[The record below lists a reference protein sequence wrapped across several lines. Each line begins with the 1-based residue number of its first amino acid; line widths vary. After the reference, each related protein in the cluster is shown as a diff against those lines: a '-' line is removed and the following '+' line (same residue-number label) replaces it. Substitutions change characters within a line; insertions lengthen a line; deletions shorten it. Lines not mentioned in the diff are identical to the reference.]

1 MVKSCIHTYSTV
13 ARTTSKYAIFV
24 PLWPSSTEFRKIPRK
39 QKFRGNEQIP
49 RLGSKFRVPQKT
61 VVPRYQ
67 YKQLFTGACYID
79 VTDTS
84 LVSIRSHSLDH
95 SGDFST
101 QCHTLPSCLAF
112 SRSLGGDWGL
122 ETSSWSSSCSLD
134 RPTPQQH
141 WICSCQ
147 PWWSDTTA
155 RAGYAM
161 TMTTMTCHC
170 CVNDNKQWFLMKH
183 MKFWLKFCVKKR
195 VMEQKL
201 LAEFLNKNWFI
212 AHAFLT
218 SVTSRH
224 VWLKSDQK
232 IIDWAIKQLVAPRVR
247 SCVQQGGGHLDD

>member
-101 QCHTLPSCLAF
+101 QCPTLPSCLAS
-112 SRSLGGDWGL
+112 SRSLGRDWRR
-122 ETSSWSSSCSLD
+122 
-134 RPTPQQH
+134 RPGRPH
-141 WICSCQ
+141 
-147 PWWSDTTA
+147 A
-155 RAGYAM
+155 RWTDQLRNNTGSVPANHGGA
-161 TMTTMTCHC
+161 T
-170 CVNDNKQWFLMKH
+170 Q
-183 MKFWLKFCVKKR
+183 R
-195 VMEQKL
+195 PE
-201 LAEFLNKNWFI
+201 LATRWRWRRW
-212 AHAFLT
+212 H
-218 SVTSRH
+218 VT
-224 VWLKSDQK
+224 V
-232 IIDWAIKQLVAPRVR
+232 V
-247 SCVQQGGGHLDD
+247 